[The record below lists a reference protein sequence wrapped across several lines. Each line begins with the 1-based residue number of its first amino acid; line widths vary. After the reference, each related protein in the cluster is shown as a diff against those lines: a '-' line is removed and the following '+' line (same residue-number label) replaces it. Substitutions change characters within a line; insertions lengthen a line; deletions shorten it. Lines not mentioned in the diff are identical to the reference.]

1 MALFWRKNRRK
12 RIVRRDTRRSMVR
25 HVVIAV
31 VIVSF
36 FVAVVIG
43 VWYLTRMPSLTISE
57 INISGGETVSYDVM
71 KNIVEQNLTGSY
83 LLLVPKRFALTY
95 PKEAIVESLTN
106 VVRVHDVKVTKESNI
121 KLNIVFSEYFPHALV
136 CESEQESSPCYFLD
150 KTGYLFSP
158 APPLRGGAFTRH
170 VIDGLTLASGVQVF
184 DENMVQSMDELIGM
198 IEEAFQ
204 FRIVNILHSSVG
216 DITYFINGGG
226 KLITASDMTVQDIF
240 ANLQSILESDEFNH
254 IAPGNFNYIDLRFG
268 NKIFVNEELDIE
280 EVIEDTSTSTESVSI

>member
-1 MALFWRKNRRK
+1 
-12 RIVRRDTRRSMVR
+12 MVR